1 MRFAG
6 HAPEATGSHGL
17 STENMRG
24 GLVPTRL
31 ASPLRKASALSV
43 ALCLALAAPY
53 SHAGETGVATAT
65 ETATATATAA
75 TGDADAADAAAR
87 AARKKSADGA
97 TTLDAMNVAATT
109 VVNDNEL
116 AKKKNASV
124 LVDSID
130 RDSIQ
135 VHAQDDSIAQR
146 LMLAP
151 GISVTRDED
160 QPRYITVRGIESN
173 LNSTTLDGMTMAS
186 VGDEGGGA
194 RSINL
199 QLIPSDIADRIDV
212 YKTFSAEQNPDGI
225 GGAINL
231 VSNSA
236 FDFAKNTL
244 HVDANVNHH
253 DLENDGGHNAQPK
266 TRSLFGDGVNAKYST
281 IFGADDEFGITVSA
295 RHQAYN
301 ANQNKLFQT
310 SQYFYDEAGANIA
323 GPNAASGW
331 NGLAA
336 PYNIAYYADDRRV
349 KTYGGSVKLEWW
361 PANGPV
367 RASLMAY
374 GYGMEEQ
381 RTENGFEFDAAKSV
395 SGQTATTGTTPVQSL
410 NAIFGNK
417 NWARNNQGL
426 IGNVEWRGDDSFLR
440 FTGGYSR
447 DRVNVDQ
454 ANMKLT
460 ATPNGDPSMAY
471 ASDGRGEIFNMTTL
485 ADPSIIGN
493 SAYKVSSANT
503 QQTQGVAGLGD
514 ARVDFAKNT
523 DAGAQGF
530 GIAAGAEYKRM
541 HVATDYTQQVY
552 ANGADLTGDLYS
564 PGNFVFPK
572 AVYPLPFFDYP
583 AFLAKG
589 GWSTLPLNATSSL
602 YNSQASDFGYS
613 EKVKD
618 AYLSLHYATPVVE
631 AVLGVRYD
639 DTTYV
644 ADTPTINNG
653 VVAGKAKSEGSYHY
667 PLPSLNVTTHVTDDT
682 NVRVSLSRT
691 IGRPVPSNIAQ
702 AQVETCGDNAECTIS
717 MGNPQLKP
725 EKSFNMDASIEH
737 YFNDGKAYASL
748 AWFKKNIQSD
758 IVSVSSEATD
768 EFGRLVTIVRPENVD
783 DSSVQGMEFSLVSRD
798 MALAGQRFDLMFNAT
813 HMDGQMS
820 YTSATGPRTIYQL
833 LNQPRNIANLGATW
847 HLPWLDSRLTL
858 TENFTDRYLITIG
871 ANPWQDRGFRQR
883 YVTDASWD
891 ATFDDHWS
899 ASLSAA
905 NLFGKDQ
912 YETVGD
918 HYQYM
923 RNLNNYGRTY
933 YLHVK
938 YDLN

>member
-1 MRFAG
+1 MPSR
-6 HAPEATGSHGL
+6 APGT
-17 STENMRG
+17 
-24 GLVPTRL
+24 
-31 ASPLRKASALSV
+31 AL
-43 ALCLALAAPY
+43 LALAIGLALTTPPARAGDTEPAV
-53 SHAGETGVATAT
+53 HADTLEAST
-65 ETATATATAA
+65 
-75 TGDADAADAAAR
+75 R
-87 AARKKSADGA
+87 AARKKPANET
-97 TTLDAMNVAATT
+97 TTLDGVSVAATT
-109 VVNDNEL
+109 AVTDTEL

-135 VHAQDDSIAQR
+135 VHAQDDSVAQR
-146 LMLAP
+146 LLLAP

-173 LNSTTLDGMTMAS
+173 LNSTTLDGLTMAS

-281 IFGADDEFGITVSA
+281 IFGSDDEFGITVSA
-295 RHQAYN
+295 RHQDYN

-310 SQYFYDEAGANIA
+310 SQYFYNEAGANIS
-323 GPNAASGW
+323 GPNVASGW

-336 PYNIAYYADDRRV
+336 PYNIAYYADNRRV

-367 RASLMAY
+367 KASLMAY

-381 RTENGFEFDAAKSV
+381 RTENGYEFDAAKSV
-395 SGQTATTGTTPVQSL
+395 SGQTATAGSSPLQSL
-410 NAIFGNK
+410 NVIFGNK
-417 NWARNNQGL
+417 NWARNNRGL
-426 IGNVEWRGDDSFLR
+426 IGNVEWREDDSILR
-440 FTGGYSR
+440 FTAGYTR

-460 ATPNGDPSMAY
+460 ATPNGDSTMY
-471 ASDGRGEIFNMTTL
+471 YGSDSKGEIFNMTSL
-485 ADPSIIGN
+485 ADPSIITN
-493 SAYKVSSANT
+493 SPYKVSSANQ
-503 QQTQGVAGLGD
+503 QQTEGTAGLGD
-514 ARVDFAKNT
+514 VRLDFAKNI

-530 GIAAGAEYKRM
+530 GLAAGAEYKLM
-541 HVATDYTQQVY
+541 NVATDYTQQIY
-552 ANGADLTGDLYS
+552 ATGSTLTGGLYN
-564 PGNFVFPK
+564 PGWNYPK
-572 AVYPLPFFDYP
+572 AQYSLPFFDLP
-583 AFLAKG
+583 AFLANG
-589 GWSTLPLNATSSL
+589 GWSTLPLNQASSL
-602 YNSQASDFGYS
+602 YSSLASDFGYK

-618 AYLSLHYATPVVE
+618 AYVSLHYATSMVE

-639 DTTYV
+639 NTTYV
-644 ADTPTINNG
+644 ADTPTISNG
-653 VVAGKAKSEGSYHY
+653 VVSGKTKNDGSYHY
-667 PLPSLNVTTHVTDDT
+667 PLPSLNVTTHISDDT

-702 AQVETCGDNAECTIS
+702 AEVETCGDDAECTIS
-717 MGNPQLKP
+717 RGNPGLKP

-737 YFNDGKAYASL
+737 YFNDGNAYASL
-748 AWFKKNIQSD
+748 AWFKKKIQSD
-758 IVSVSSEATD
+758 IVSVSDESTD
-768 EFGRLVTIVRPENVD
+768 TLGRLVTIVTPENVD
-783 DSSVQGMEFSLVSRD
+783 KSQVQGLELSLVSRD
-798 MALAGQRFDLMFNAT
+798 MAFVGQKFDVLFNAT
-813 HMDGQMS
+813 HMDGRMN
-820 YTSATGPRTIYQL
+820 YTSANGTRTLYQL
-833 LNQPRNIANLGATW
+833 LNQPRNIANLGVTW
-847 HLPWLDSRLTL
+847 QVPALRSRLTV

-871 ANPWQDRGFRQR
+871 ASPWQDRGFRQR

-891 ATFDDHWS
+891 TTFDDHWS

>member
-1 MRFAG
+1 MRFARMPSR
-6 HAPEATGSHGL
+6 APGT
-17 STENMRG
+17 
-24 GLVPTRL
+24 
-31 ASPLRKASALSV
+31 AL
-43 ALCLALAAPY
+43 LALAISLALTTP
-53 SHAGETGVATAT
+53 H
-65 ETATATATAA
+65 
-75 TGDADAADAAAR
+75 AR
-87 AARKKSADGA
+87 AGDTEPAAHADTMDASTRAPRKKPANET
-97 TTLDAMNVAATT
+97 TTLDGVSVAATT
-109 VVNDNEL
+109 AVTDTEL
-116 AKKKNASV
+116 AKKRNASV

-135 VHAQDDSIAQR
+135 VHAQDDSVAQR
-146 LMLAP
+146 LLLAP

-173 LNSTTLDGMTMAS
+173 LNSTTLDGLTMAS

-281 IFGADDEFGITVSA
+281 IFGSDDEFGITVSA
-295 RHQAYN
+295 RHQEYN

-310 SQYFYDEAGANIA
+310 SQYFYNEAGANIS
-323 GPNAASGW
+323 GPNVASGW

-336 PYNIAYYADDRRV
+336 PYNIAYYADNRRV

-367 RASLMAY
+367 KASLMAY

-381 RTENGFEFDAAKSV
+381 RTENGYEFDAAKSV
-395 SGQTATTGTTPVQSL
+395 SGQTATAGSSPLQSL
-410 NAIFGNK
+410 NVIFGNK
-417 NWARNNQGL
+417 NWARNNRGL
-426 IGNVEWRGDDSFLR
+426 IGNVEWREDDSILR
-440 FTGGYSR
+440 FTAGYTR

-460 ATPNGDPSMAY
+460 ATPNGDPTMY
-471 ASDGRGEIFNMTTL
+471 YGSDSKGEIFNMTSL
-485 ADPSIIGN
+485 ADPSIITN
-493 SAYKVSSANT
+493 SPYKVSSANQ
-503 QQTQGVAGLGD
+503 QQTTGTAGLGD
-514 ARVDFAKNT
+514 VRLDFAKNI

-530 GIAAGAEYKRM
+530 GLAAGAEYKLM
-541 HVATDYTQQVY
+541 NVATDYTQQIY
-552 ANGADLTGDLYS
+552 ATGNTLTGGLYN
-564 PGNFVFPK
+564 PGWNYPK
-572 AVYPLPFFDYP
+572 AMYSLPFFDLP
-583 AFLAKG
+583 AFLANG
-589 GWSTLPLNATSSL
+589 GWSTLPVNQASSL
-602 YNSQASDFGYS
+602 YSSLASDFGYK

-618 AYLSLHYATPVVE
+618 AYLSLHYATPMVE

-653 VVAGKAKSEGSYHY
+653 VVSGKTKNDGSYHY
-667 PLPSLNVTTHVTDDT
+667 PLPSLNVTTHISDDT

-702 AQVETCGDNAECTIS
+702 AEVETCGDDAECTIS
-717 MGNPQLKP
+717 RGNPGLKP

-737 YFNDGKAYASL
+737 YFNDGNAYASL
-748 AWFKKNIQSD
+748 AWFKKKIQSD
-758 IVSVSSEATD
+758 IVSVSDESTD
-768 EFGRLVTIVRPENVD
+768 TLGRLVTIVTPENVD
-783 DSSVQGMEFSLVSRD
+783 KSQVQGLELSLVSRD
-798 MALAGQRFDLMFNAT
+798 MAFVGQKFDVLFNAT
-813 HMDGQMS
+813 HMDGQMN
-820 YTSATGPRTIYQL
+820 YTSANGTRTLYQL
-833 LNQPRNIANLGATW
+833 LNQPRNIANLGVTW
-847 HLPWLDSRLTL
+847 QVPALRSRLTV

-871 ANPWQDRGFRQR
+871 ASPWQDRGFRQR

-891 ATFDDHWS
+891 TTFDDHWS

>member
-1 MRFAG
+1 MRFARMPSR
-6 HAPEATGSHGL
+6 APGT
-17 STENMRG
+17 
-24 GLVPTRL
+24 
-31 ASPLRKASALSV
+31 AL
-43 ALCLALAAPY
+43 LALAISLALTTP
-53 SHAGETGVATAT
+53 HARAGDT
-65 ETATATATAA
+65 EPAA
-75 TGDADAADAAAR
+75 HADTMDASTR
-87 AARKKSADGA
+87 AARKKPANET
-97 TTLDAMNVAATT
+97 TTLDGVSVAATT
-109 VVNDNEL
+109 AVTDTEL
-116 AKKKNASV
+116 AKKRNASV

-135 VHAQDDSIAQR
+135 VHAQDDSVAQR
-146 LMLAP
+146 LLLAP

-173 LNSTTLDGMTMAS
+173 LNSTTLDGLTMAS

-281 IFGADDEFGITVSA
+281 IFGSDDEFGITVSA
-295 RHQAYN
+295 RHQEYN

-310 SQYFYDEAGANIA
+310 SQYFYNEAGANIS
-323 GPNAASGW
+323 GPNVASGW

-336 PYNIAYYADDRRV
+336 PYNIAYYADNRRV

-367 RASLMAY
+367 KASLMAY

-381 RTENGFEFDAAKSV
+381 RTENGYEFDAAKSV
-395 SGQTATTGTTPVQSL
+395 SGQTATAGSSPLQSL
-410 NAIFGNK
+410 NVIFGNK
-417 NWARNNQGL
+417 NWARNNRGL
-426 IGNVEWRGDDSFLR
+426 IGNVEWREDDSILR
-440 FTGGYSR
+440 FTAGYTR

-460 ATPNGDPSMAY
+460 ATPNGDPTMY
-471 ASDGRGEIFNMTTL
+471 YGSDSKGEIFNMTSL
-485 ADPSIIGN
+485 ADPSIITN
-493 SAYKVSSANT
+493 SPYKVSSANQ
-503 QQTQGVAGLGD
+503 QQTEGTAGLGD
-514 ARVDFAKNT
+514 VRLDFAKNT

-530 GIAAGAEYKRM
+530 GLAAGAEYKLM
-541 HVATDYTQQVY
+541 NVATDYTQQIY
-552 ANGADLTGDLYS
+552 ATGSTLTGGLYN
-564 PGNFVFPK
+564 PGWNYPK
-572 AVYPLPFFDYP
+572 AQYSLPFFDLP
-583 AFLAKG
+583 AFLANG
-589 GWSTLPLNATSSL
+589 GWSTLPLNQASSL
-602 YNSQASDFGYS
+602 YSSLASDFGYK

-618 AYLSLHYATPVVE
+618 AYVSLHYATSMVE

-644 ADTPTINNG
+644 ADTPTISNG
-653 VVAGKAKSEGSYHY
+653 VVSGKTKNDGSYHY
-667 PLPSLNVTTHVTDDT
+667 PLPSLNVTTHISDDT

-702 AQVETCGDNAECTIS
+702 AEVETCGDDAECTIS
-717 MGNPQLKP
+717 RGNPGLKP

-737 YFNDGKAYASL
+737 YFNDGNAYASL
-748 AWFKKNIQSD
+748 AWFKKKIQSD
-758 IVSVSSEATD
+758 IVSVSDESTD
-768 EFGRLVTIVRPENVD
+768 TLGRLVTIVTPENVD
-783 DSSVQGMEFSLVSRD
+783 KSQVQGLELSLVSRD
-798 MALAGQRFDLMFNAT
+798 MAFVGQKFDVLFNAT
-813 HMDGQMS
+813 HMDGQMN
-820 YTSATGPRTIYQL
+820 YTSANGTRTLYQL
-833 LNQPRNIANLGATW
+833 LNQPRNIANLGVTW
-847 HLPWLDSRLTL
+847 QVPALRSRLTV

-871 ANPWQDRGFRQR
+871 ASPWQDRGFRQR

-891 ATFDDHWS
+891 TSFDDHWS

>member
-1 MRFAG
+1 MRSVRMPSRA
-6 HAPEATGSHGL
+6 SGL
-17 STENMRG
+17 ALLALAI
-24 GLVPTRL
+24 GLAL
-31 ASPLRKASALSV
+31 ASPHARAGDTD
-43 ALCLALAAPY
+43 AP
-53 SHAGETGVATAT
+53 ANKDTN
-65 ETATATATAA
+65 
-75 TGDADAADAAAR
+75 ADAAA
-87 AARKKSADGA
+87 AARSPRKKSPNDATMLDGVGVTA
-97 TTLDAMNVAATT
+97 TTAVTDS
-109 VVNDNEL
+109 EL

-124 LVDSID
+124 VVDSID

-135 VHAQDDSIAQR
+135 VHAQEDSVAQR
-146 LMLAP
+146 LLLAP
-151 GISVTRDED
+151 GVSVTRDED

-173 LNSTTLDGMTMAS
+173 LNSTTLDGLTMAS

-236 FDFAKNTL
+236 FDFAKNSL

-281 IFGADDEFGITVSA
+281 IFGSNDEFGITVSA
-295 RHQAYN
+295 RHQEYN

-310 SQYFYDEAGANIA
+310 TQYFYNEAGTNIS

-331 NGLAA
+331 NGLSA
-336 PYNIAYYADDRRV
+336 PYNIAYYADNRRI

-361 PANGPV
+361 PSNGPV
-367 RASLMAY
+367 KASLMAF

-395 SGQTATTGTTPVQSL
+395 ANQTAVSGSTPVQSL
-410 NAIFGNK
+410 NVIFGNK
-417 NWARNNQGL
+417 NWSRNNRGL
-426 IGNVEWRGDDSFLR
+426 IGNVEWREDDSVLR
-440 FTGGYSR
+440 FTAGYTR

-454 ANMKLT
+454 ANLKLT
-460 ATPNGDPSMAY
+460 ATPSGDPTMNY
-471 ASDGRGEIFNMTTL
+471 ASDSRGEIFNMTSL
-485 ADPSIIGN
+485 ADPTIIAN
-493 SAYKVSSANT
+493 SAYKVSSANQ
-503 QQTQGVAGLGD
+503 QQTQATAGLGD
-514 ARVDFAKNT
+514 ARLDFAKNI
-523 DAGAQGF
+523 DADAQGF
-530 GIAAGAEYKRM
+530 GLAAGAEYKLM
-541 HVATDYTQQVY
+541 NVATDYTQTIY
-552 ANGADLTGDLYS
+552 GTGTNLSDTVYS
-564 PGNFVFPK
+564 PGWNYPK
-572 AVYPLPFFDYP
+572 AVYALPFFDLP
-583 AFLAKG
+583 AFQANG
-589 GWSTLPLNATSSL
+589 GWANLPVNQASSL
-602 YNSQASDFGYS
+602 YNSQASDFGYK

-618 AYLSLHYATPVVE
+618 AYLSLHYATPMVE

-644 ADTPTINNG
+644 ADTPQISNG
-653 VVAGKAKSEGSYHY
+653 VVSGRAKSDGSYHY

-702 AQVETCGDNAECTIS
+702 AEVETCGDDAECTIS
-717 MGNPQLKP
+717 RGNPGLKP

-748 AWFKKNIQSD
+748 AWFKKKIQSD
-758 IVSVSSEATD
+758 IVSVSEESTD
-768 EFGRLVTIVRPENVD
+768 EFGRLATIVTPENVD
-783 DSSVQGMEFSLVSRD
+783 NSQVQGIEFSFVSRD
-798 MALAGQRFDLMFNAT
+798 MDIAGHRFDAMFNAT
-813 HMDGQMS
+813 HMDGEMK
-820 YTSATGPRTIYQL
+820 YTSANGTRTLYQL
-833 LNQPRNIANLGATW
+833 LNQPRNIANLGITW
-847 HLPWLDSRLTL
+847 QVPALRSRLTV

-891 ATFDDHWS
+891 TAINDQWS

-912 YETVGD
+912 YETLGD

>member
-1 MRFAG
+1 MRFD
-6 HAPEATGSHGL
+6 APAS
-17 STENMRG
+17 R
-24 GLVPTRL
+24 VPGVAL
-31 ASPLRKASALSV
+31 LALSIG
-43 ALCLALAAPY
+43 LALSAPHARAGDTDAPAA
-53 SHAGETGVATAT
+53 AGPNA
-65 ETATATATAA
+65 
-75 TGDADAADAAAR
+75 DADAADKAAK
-87 AARKKSADGA
+87 KKSRDSA
-97 TTLDAMNVAATT
+97 TTLDAMQVAATT
-109 VVNDNEL
+109 VVTDNEL

-135 VHAQDDSIAQR
+135 VHAQDDSVAQR
-146 LMLAP
+146 LLLAP
-151 GISVTRDED
+151 GVSVTRDED

-173 LNSTTLDGMTMAS
+173 LNSTTLDGITMAS
-186 VGDEGGGA
+186 VGDEGGGS

-199 QLIPSDIADRIDV
+199 QLIPSDIADRIDI

-225 GGAINL
+225 GASVNL

-236 FDFAKNTL
+236 FDFPKNTL

-281 IFGADDEFGITVSA
+281 VFGGDDEFGITVSA
-295 RHQAYN
+295 RHQAFN

-310 SQYFYDEAGANIA
+310 TQYFYNDAGANIS

-331 NGLAA
+331 NGQAA
-336 PYNIAYYADDRRV
+336 PYNIAYYADNRRI

-361 PANGPV
+361 PANGPI

-381 RTENGFEFDAAKSV
+381 RTENGFEFDAARSV
-395 SGQTATTGTTPVQSL
+395 ANQTATSGSTPVQTL
-410 NAIFGNK
+410 NSIFGNK
-417 NWARNNQGL
+417 NWARNNRGL
-426 IGNVEWRGDDSFLR
+426 VGNLEWRQDDSVLR
-440 FTGGYSR
+440 FTAGYTR
-447 DRVNVDQ
+447 DRVNVAQ
-454 ANMKLT
+454 ANLKLT
-460 ATPNGDPSMAY
+460 ATPNGDPTMNY
-471 ASDGRGEIFNMTTL
+471 ASDSRGEIFNMTSL
-485 ADPSIIGN
+485 ADPSIITN
-493 SAYKVSSANT
+493 SAYKVSSAN
-503 QQTQGVAGLGD
+503 QQGTLGTAGLGD
-514 ARVDFAKNT
+514 VRLDFATNT
-523 DAGAQGF
+523 EAGAQGF
-530 GIAAGAEYKRM
+530 GIAAGAEYKLM
-541 HVATDYTQQVY
+541 NVATDYTQSVY
-552 ANGADLTGDLYS
+552 GTGTDLTSTLYN
-564 PGNFVFPK
+564 PGWDFPK
-572 AVYPLPFFDYP
+572 AKYSLPFFDLP
-583 AFLAKG
+583 AFQANG
-589 GWSTLPLNATSSL
+589 GFANLPLNATSSL
-602 YNSQASDFGYS
+602 YNSLASDFGYK

-618 AYLSLHYATPVVE
+618 AYVSVHYATPIVE

-644 ADTPTINNG
+644 ADTPQITNG
-653 VVAGKAKSEGSYHY
+653 VVGDRAKASGSYHY

-702 AQVETCGDNAECTIS
+702 AEVETCGDDAECTIS
-717 MGNPQLKP
+717 RGNPGLKP

-758 IVSVSSEATD
+758 IVSVSQESTD
-768 EFGRLVTIVRPENVD
+768 EFGRLVTIVTPENVD
-783 DSSVQGMEFSLVSRD
+783 TSSVQGVEFSLVSRD
-798 MALAGQRFDLMFNAT
+798 MAFLDQRFDVMFNAT
-813 HMDGQMS
+813 HMDGQMK
-820 YTSATGPRTIYQL
+820 YTGANGTRTLYQL
-833 LNQPRNIANLGATW
+833 LNQPRNVANLGVTW
-847 HLPWLDSRLTL
+847 QVPALRSKLTV

-871 ANPWQDRGFRQR
+871 ASPWQDRGFRQR

-891 ATFDDHWS
+891 TTFDDHWS

-912 YETVGD
+912 YETLGD

-938 YDLN
+938 YDL

>member
-1 MRFAG
+1 MPSR
-6 HAPEATGSHGL
+6 APGT
-17 STENMRG
+17 
-24 GLVPTRL
+24 
-31 ASPLRKASALSV
+31 AL
-43 ALCLALAAPY
+43 LALAIGLALTTP
-53 SHAGETGVATAT
+53 H
-65 ETATATATAA
+65 
-75 TGDADAADAAAR
+75 AR
-87 AARKKSADGA
+87 AGDTEPAANADTDASTRVARKKPANET
-97 TTLDAMNVAATT
+97 TTLDGVSVAATT
-109 VVNDNEL
+109 AVTETEL

-135 VHAQDDSIAQR
+135 VHAQDDSVAQR
-146 LMLAP
+146 LLLAP

-173 LNSTTLDGMTMAS
+173 LNSTTLDGLTMAS

-295 RHQAYN
+295 RHQEYN

-310 SQYFYDEAGANIA
+310 SQYFYNEAGANIS
-323 GPNAASGW
+323 GPNVASGW

-336 PYNIAYYADDRRV
+336 PYNIAYYADNRRV

-367 RASLMAY
+367 KASLMAY

-381 RTENGFEFDAAKSV
+381 RTENGYEFDAAKSV
-395 SGQTATTGTTPVQSL
+395 TGQAATAGSSPLQSL
-410 NAIFGNK
+410 NVIFGNK
-417 NWARNNQGL
+417 NWARNNRGL
-426 IGNVEWRGDDSFLR
+426 IGNVEWREDDSILR
-440 FTGGYSR
+440 FTAGYTR

-460 ATPNGDPSMAY
+460 ATPSGDPTMY
-471 ASDGRGEIFNMTTL
+471 YGSDSKGEIFNMTSL
-485 ADPSIIGN
+485 ADPSIITN
-493 SAYKVSSANT
+493 SLYKVSSANQ
-503 QQTQGVAGLGD
+503 QQTTGTAGLGD
-514 ARVDFAKNT
+514 VRLDFAKNI

-530 GIAAGAEYKRM
+530 GLAAGAEYKLM
-541 HVATDYTQQVY
+541 NVATDYTQQIY
-552 ANGADLTGDLYS
+552 ATGSTLTGGLYN
-564 PGNFVFPK
+564 PGWNYPK
-572 AVYPLPFFDYP
+572 AMYSLPFFDLP
-583 AFLAKG
+583 AFLANG
-589 GWSTLPLNATSSL
+589 GWSTLPVNQASSL
-602 YNSQASDFGYS
+602 YSSLASDFGYK

-618 AYLSLHYATPVVE
+618 AYLSLHYATPMVE

-653 VVAGKAKSEGSYHY
+653 VVSGKTKNDGSYHY
-667 PLPSLNVTTHVTDDT
+667 PLPSLNVTTHITDDT

-702 AQVETCGDNAECTIS
+702 AEVETCGDDAECTIS
-717 MGNPQLKP
+717 RGNPGLKP

-737 YFNDGKAYASL
+737 YFNDGRAYASL
-748 AWFKKNIQSD
+748 AWFKKKIQSD
-758 IVSVSSEATD
+758 IVSVSDESTD
-768 EFGRLVTIVRPENVD
+768 TLGRLVTIVTPENVD
-783 DSSVQGMEFSLVSRD
+783 KSQVQGLEFSLVSRD
-798 MALAGQRFDLMFNAT
+798 MAFVGQKFDVLFNAT
-813 HMDGQMS
+813 HMDGQMN
-820 YTSATGPRTIYQL
+820 YTSANGTRTLYQL
-833 LNQPRNIANLGATW
+833 LNQPRNIANLGVTW
-847 HLPWLDSRLTL
+847 QVPALRSRLTV

-871 ANPWQDRGFRQR
+871 ASPWQDRGFRQR
-883 YVTDASWD
+883 YVTDASWET
-891 ATFDDHWS
+891 TFDDHWS